1 MGRISHKIRF
11 SFDACLDACVVD
23 FVLKT
28 TVNGVY
34 DQWACV
40 SVKVWSYAF
49 SLWLIDSHLS
59 HSGWVVAFERY

>member
-34 DQWACV
+34 DEVGVCIGEGV
-40 SVKVWSYAF
+40 LCELCLF
-49 SLWLIDSHLS
+49 L
-59 HSGWVVAFERY
+59 VVD